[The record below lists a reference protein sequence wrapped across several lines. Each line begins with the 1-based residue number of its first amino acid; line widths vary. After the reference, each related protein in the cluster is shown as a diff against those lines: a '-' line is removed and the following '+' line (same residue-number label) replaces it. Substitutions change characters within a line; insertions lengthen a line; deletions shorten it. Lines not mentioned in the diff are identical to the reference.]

1 MVFGAGQGSDSGS
14 SCLMAACLRART
26 WILVRLLP
34 AVRRHAGRG
43 VTAMAAVSCAGLL
56 GAAAAPAGGGNGAQ
70 LLVSRSDAARAAEAA
85 AVSGARL
92 WVRRYNGPGNSR
104 DDAYAVAVSRTGD
117 RVFVTGSSYGGSA
130 TGYDYATAA
139 YDAATG
145 ARLWVARYNRTMF
158 DDARAVAVSPDGST
172 VYVTGSDTV
181 AYNAATGAQRWAS
194 IGGDAVAVAV
204 SPDDSTVYVTGSGL
218 CVGLGAGF
226 STVAHTAATGAQ
238 RWAASY
244 CGPSGDHTYPSALAV
259 SPDGS
264 TVYVTGASDLSHSD
278 SGDYA
283 TVAYNA
289 VTGAQRWASLY
300 VGPADD
306 RDQANAVAVSPDG
319 SRVYVTGL
327 SVAPTS
333 GALEADYATI
343 SYNAA
348 TGTQLWLRRY
358 HGAGTGYDIGAAIA
372 VSPAGK
378 VLVTG
383 SSWGATS
390 NQDYAT
396 IAYSPDGTRQWVK
409 RYNGPGNRADTASA
423 VTAPGNGRVY
433 VTGQSWGGSATRDDF
448 ATIAYSVF
456 TGDKVWVRRYNGPSS
471 SGDYASSMAA
481 RAGRLFVAGP
491 SHGISSGRDYAIVAY
506 NG

>member
-1 MVFGAGQGSDSGS
+1 MVIGAGQGGDSGS
-14 SCLMAACLRART
+14 SCLMAACLRARA
-26 WILVRLLP
+26 WILVRFLP
-34 AVRRHAGRG
+34 AVRRPAGRG

-56 GAAAAPAGGGNGAQ
+56 GAAAAQ
-70 LLVSRSDAARAAEAA
+70 AA

-104 DDAYAVAVSRTGD
+104 DDANAVAVSRAGD
-117 RVFVTGSSYGGSA
+117 RVYVTGSSYGGSA

-145 ARLWVARYNRTMF
+145 ARLWVARYNRTMW

-172 VYVTGSDTV
+172 LYVTGSDTV
-181 AYNAATGAQRWAS
+181 AYNAATGAQRWVS
-194 IGGDAVAVAV
+194 I
-204 SPDDSTVYVTGSGL
+204 
-218 CVGLGAGF
+218 
-226 STVAHTAATGAQ
+226 
-238 RWAASY
+238 
-244 CGPSGDHTYPSALAV
+244 CG
-259 SPDGS
+259 
-264 TVYVTGASDLSHSD
+264 
-278 SGDYA
+278 
-283 TVAYNA
+283 
-289 VTGAQRWASLY
+289 
-300 VGPADD
+300 GPADD

-319 SRVYVTGL
+319 SKVYVTGL

-348 TGTQLWLRRY
+348 TGAQMWLRRY
-358 HGAGTGYDIGAAIA
+358 HGAGTGYDIAAAIA
-372 VSPAGK
+372 VSPAGE

-396 IAYSPDGTRQWVK
+396 IAYSPAGTRLWVK
-409 RYNGPGNRADTASA
+409 RYNGPGNRADNASA

-448 ATIAYSVF
+448 ATIAYSVL
-456 TGDKVWVRRYNGPSS
+456 TGDEVWVRRYNGPSS
-471 SGDYASSMAA
+471 SGDYAYAIAA
-481 RAGRLFVAGP
+481 RAGRLFIAGP

>member
-1 MVFGAGQGSDSGS
+1 MVIGAGQGGDSGS

-26 WILVRLLP
+26 WILVRFLP
-34 AVRRHAGRG
+34 AVRRPAGRG

-56 GAAAAPAGGGNGAQ
+56 SAAAAPASGGNGVQ
-70 LLVSRSDAARAAEAA
+70 MLVSRSDAAGAAQAA

-104 DDAYAVAVSRTGD
+104 DDANAVAVSRAGD
-117 RVFVTGSSYGGSA
+117 RVYVTGSSYGGSA

-145 ARLWVARYNRTMF
+145 ARLWVARYNRTMW

-172 VYVTGSDTV
+172 LYVIGSGTV
-181 AYNAATGAQRWAS
+181 AYN
-194 IGGDAVAVAV
+194 
-204 SPDDSTVYVTGSGL
+204 
-218 CVGLGAGF
+218 
-226 STVAHTAATGAQ
+226 AATGAQ

-244 CGPSGDHTYPSALAV
+244 CGPSGDHTYPSALVV

-264 TVYVTGASDLSHSD
+264 TVYVTGVSDLAHSD
-278 SGDYA
+278 TGDYA

-289 VTGAQRWASLY
+289 VTSAQRWASLY

-319 SRVYVTGL
+319 SKVYVTGL

-348 TGTQLWLRRY
+348 TGAQMWLRRH
-358 HGAGTGYDIGAAIA
+358 HGAGAGYDIAAAIA
-372 VSPAGK
+372 VSPAGE

-396 IAYSPDGTRQWVK
+396 IAYSPAGTQLWVK
-409 RYNGPGNRADTASA
+409 RYNGPGNRADNASA

-448 ATIAYSVF
+448 ATIAYSVL
-456 TGDKVWVRRYNGPSS
+456 TGDEVWVRRYNGPSS
-471 SGDYASSMAA
+471 SGDYAYAIAA
-481 RAGRLFVAGP
+481 RAGRLFIAGP

>member
-1 MVFGAGQGSDSGS
+1 MVIGAGQGGDSGS

-26 WILVRLLP
+26 WILVRFLP
-34 AVRRHAGRG
+34 AVRRPAGRG

-56 GAAAAPAGGGNGAQ
+56 SAAAAPASGGNGVQ
-70 LLVSRSDAARAAEAA
+70 MLVSRSDAAGAAQAA

-104 DDAYAVAVSRTGD
+104 DDANAVAVSRAGD
-117 RVFVTGSSYGGSA
+117 RVYVTGSSYGGSA

-145 ARLWVARYNRTMF
+145 ARLWVARYNRTMW

-172 VYVTGSDTV
+172 LYVTGVSDLAHSDT
-181 AYNAATGAQRWAS
+181 
-194 IGGDAVAVAV
+194 
-204 SPDDSTVYVTGSGL
+204 
-218 CVGLGAGF
+218 
-226 STVAHTAATGAQ
+226 
-238 RWAASY
+238 
-244 CGPSGDHTYPSALAV
+244 
-259 SPDGS
+259 
-264 TVYVTGASDLSHSD
+264 
-278 SGDYA
+278 GDYA

-289 VTGAQRWASLY
+289 VTSAQRWASLY

-319 SRVYVTGL
+319 SKVYVTGL

-348 TGTQLWLRRY
+348 TGAQMWLRRH
-358 HGAGTGYDIGAAIA
+358 HGAGAGYDIAAAIA
-372 VSPAGK
+372 VSPAGE

-396 IAYSPDGTRQWVK
+396 IAYSPAGTQLWVK
-409 RYNGPGNRADTASA
+409 RYNGPGNRADNASA

-448 ATIAYSVF
+448 ATIAYSVL
-456 TGDKVWVRRYNGPSS
+456 TGDEVWVRRYNGPSS
-471 SGDYASSMAA
+471 SGDYAYAIAA
-481 RAGRLFVAGP
+481 RAGRLFIAGP

>member
-1 MVFGAGQGSDSGS
+1 MVIRAGQGGDSGS

-26 WILVRLLP
+26 WILVRFLP
-34 AVRRHAGRG
+34 AVRRPARRG

-56 GAAAAPAGGGNGAQ
+56 GAAAAPASGGNGVQ
-70 LLVSRSDAARAAEAA
+70 MLVSRSDAAGAEQAA

-104 DDAYAVAVSRTGD
+104 DDANAVAVSRAGD
-117 RVFVTGSSYGGSA
+117 RVYVTGSSYGGSA

-145 ARLWVARYNRTMF
+145 ARLWVARYNRTRW

-172 VYVTGSDTV
+172 LYVIGSDTV
-181 AYNAATGAQRWAS
+181 AYNAATGAQRWVS
-194 IGGDAVAVAV
+194 IGGAVAVAV
-204 SPDDSTVYVTGSGL
+204 SPDDSTVYVTGSGS
-218 CVGLGAGF
+218 CDGLGAGF
-226 STVAHTAATGAQ
+226 GTVAYNAATGAQ

-244 CGPSGDHTYPSALAV
+244 CGPSGDHTYPSALVV
-259 SPDGS
+259 SPGGS
-264 TVYVTGASDLSHSD
+264 TVYVTGVSDLAHSD
-278 SGDYA
+278 TGDYA

-319 SRVYVTGL
+319 SKVYVTGL

-333 GALEADYATI
+333 GTLEADYATI

-348 TGTQLWLRRY
+348 TGAQIWLRRY
-358 HGAGTGYDIGAAIA
+358 HGAGTGYDIAAAIA
-372 VSPAGK
+372 VSPAGA

-396 IAYSPDGTRQWVK
+396 IAYSPAGTRLWVK
-409 RYNGPGNRADTASA
+409 RYNGPGNRADNASA

-433 VTGQSWGGSATRDDF
+433 VTGQSWGGSTTRDDF
-448 ATIAYSVF
+448 ATIAYSVL
-456 TGDKVWVRRYNGPSS
+456 TGDKVWVKRYNGPSS
-471 SGDYASSMAA
+471 TGDYAYAMAA
-481 RAGRLFVAGP
+481 RVGRLFVAGP
-491 SHGISSGRDYAIVAY
+491 SHGIISGRDYAIVAY

>member
-1 MVFGAGQGSDSGS
+1 MVIGAGQGSESGS
-14 SCLMAACLRART
+14 SWLMAACLRART
-26 WILVRLLP
+26 WILVRFP
-34 AVRRHAGRG
+34 PGVRRRAGRG

-56 GAAAAPAGGGNGAQ
+56 GAAAPVSGGNGAQ
-70 LLVSRSDAARAAEAA
+70 LRVSRSDTARAAQPAA
-85 AVSGARL
+85 GSGARL

-104 DDAYAVAVSRTGD
+104 DTAYAVAVSRTGD
-117 RVFVTGSSYGGSA
+117 RVYVTGTSYGGSA
-130 TGYDYATAA
+130 TGDDYATAA

-158 DDARAVAVSPDGST
+158 DDARAVAVSPDGGT

-181 AYNAATGAQRWAS
+181 AYDAATGAQRWVS
-194 IGGDAVAVAV
+194 IGGAVAVAV
-204 SPDDSTVYVTGSGL
+204 SPDGGTVYVTGSDSGL
-218 CVGLGAGF
+218 CNGPVGF
-226 STVAHTAATGAQ
+226 RTVAYDAATGAQ
-238 RWAASY
+238 RWAAAY
-244 CGPSGDHTYPSALAV
+244 CGADHTYASALVV
-259 SPDGS
+259 SPDGG
-264 TVYVTGASDLSHSD
+264 TVYVTGASDLVSSG

-319 SRVYVTGL
+319 GKVYVTGL
-327 SVAPTS
+327 SVVLTA
-333 GALEADYATI
+333 GVLEADYATI
-343 SYNAA
+343 AYNAV
-348 TGTQLWLRRY
+348 TGGQLWLRRY
-358 HGAGTGYDIGAAIA
+358 HGAGTGYDIATAIA

-378 VLVTG
+378 VFVTG
-383 SSWGATS
+383 GSWGATS
-390 NQDYAT
+390 KQDYAT
-396 IAYSPDGTRQWVK
+396 IAYSPAGARLWVQ
-409 RYNGPGNRADTASA
+409 RYNGPGDRADTARA

-456 TGDKVWVRRYNGPSS
+456 TGHTVWVRRYNGPSS
-471 SGDYASSMAA
+471 SGDYAYSMAA
-481 RAGRLFVAGP
+481 CAGRLFVAGP
-491 SHGISSGRDYAIVAY
+491 SHGISSGPDYALVAY